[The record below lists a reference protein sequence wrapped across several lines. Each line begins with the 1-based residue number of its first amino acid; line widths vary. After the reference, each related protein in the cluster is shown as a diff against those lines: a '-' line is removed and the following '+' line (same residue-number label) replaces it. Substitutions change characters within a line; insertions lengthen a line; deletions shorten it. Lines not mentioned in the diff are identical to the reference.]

1 MNEGTELQVLLVATD
16 TRQYSETATL
26 LRNAG
31 YVLLKCTANQVAART
46 RTFRADAIVIDTEMS
61 ETLQLL
67 RSLPASIDPSTVL
80 VISGAQDAVRRVK
93 RGVTALS
100 PAAMADELIQSLD
113 VMLTRRMFAA
123 SNLPVYAMAS
133 SGAQAQMAS

>member
-1 MNEGTELQVLLVATD
+1 MNEGTELQVLLVGSG
-16 TRQYSETATL
+16 TRQYSEAAML

-31 YVLLKCTANQVAART
+31 YVLLKCSANQIAERT
-46 RTFRADAIVIDTEMS
+46 RTFRADAIVVDIEMT

-80 VISGAQDAVRRVK
+80 VISGAPEAIKTMRP
-93 RGVTALS
+93 GVTALS
-100 PAAMADELIQSLD
+100 PIAMSDELIQSLD

-123 SNLPVYAMAS
+123 PALPPYAMAAR
-133 SGAQAQMAS
+133 GAQQQMAS